1 MTRELGAV
9 VESDGLS
16 PGFRQ
21 DREQIVHGAGD
32 GVCRLAGL
40 TGSDEQARVALVQ
53 GEHRVAAS
61 PKEHQVSL
69 PVAGGLAV
77 GRRLGTFRQWTA
89 LGNEGGRTAPT
100 APMGSPL
107 RLASRQVVPPTIVLG
122 ARHLSVYDLNLRF
135 AETIDGL
142 VGDDRCSRFLRHVS
156 RHLLRRPALSQVPQ
170 HGLAQRSIPFQ
181 LAANPAPRP
190 RLFSGIRRSVALRT
204 RPIAFHLPHNGRWR
218 AIQSCSNLPER
229 VSRSVKSG
237 QFTPLFNGKLTI
249 LCSHG
254 NTLAWCC
261 TSFVSLAN
269 PSCIGLWQESTF

>member
-40 TGSDEQARVALVQ
+40 ARSDEQARVALVQ

-61 PKEHQVSL
+61 AKEHQVSL

-77 GRRLGTFRQWTA
+77 GRRLGTCRQWTA

-100 APMGSPL
+100 APMGSPS

-122 ARHLSVYDLNLRF
+122 ARHLSVY
-135 AETIDGL
+135 ES
-142 VGDDRCSRFLRHVS
+142 DRWSRGRWPVHRH
-156 RHLLRRPALSQVPQ
+156 
-170 HGLAQRSIPFQ
+170 
-181 LAANPAPRP
+181 PAPCVP
-190 RLFSGIRRSVALRT
+190 PPAPATSTVASTPARSCATQHPVPACRQPSAAPTPVHLHTSLGSPFT
-204 RPIAFHLPHNGRWR
+204 RPIAFHLPHNSRWR
-218 AIQSCSNLPER
+218 AIQSCSNLPVR
-229 VSRSVKSG
+229 VPRGVKSG

-249 LCSHG
+249 VPWQHLSMVLH
-254 NTLAWCC
+254 
-261 TSFVSLAN
+261 FV
-269 PSCIGLWQESTF
+269 CESSESIFSAP

>member
-21 DREQIVHGAGD
+21 DREQIVHGSGD

-100 APMGSPL
+100 APMGSPS

-122 ARHLSVYDLNLRF
+122 ARHLSDLNLRF

-142 VGDDRCSRFLRHVS
+142 VGDDRSTGIPCHVS

-181 LAANPAPRP
+181 LTANPAPRP
-190 RLFSGIRRSVALRT
+190 RLFVGIPRLVALCT
-204 RPIAFHLPHNGRWR
+204 RLISFHLPRNGRWR
-218 AIQSCSNLPER
+218 AIQSCSNLPVR
-229 VSRSVKSG
+229 VSRGVKSG
-237 QFTPLFNGKLTI
+237 QFTPLFNGKLTV
-249 LCSHG
+249 CVPMA
-254 NTLAWCC
+254 T
-261 TSFVSLAN
+261 
-269 PSCIGLWQESTF
+269 P